1 MKILIIVRII
11 RVITMVFVLM
21 GIMILYV
28 GVGSDSWDSYVKKM
42 FSIAMYV
49 YVLMVE
55 FVMMK
60 LTIFVVFV

>member
-11 RVITMVFVLM
+11 FVITMVFVLM

-55 FVMMK
+55 RVMMK

>member
-11 RVITMVFVLM
+11 FVITMVFVLM

-42 FSIAMYV
+42 FSIAMFV

>member
-11 RVITMVFVLM
+11 FVIMMVFVLM

-42 FSIAMYV
+42 FSIAMYG

>member
-11 RVITMVFVLM
+11 FVITMVFVLM
-21 GIMILYV
+21 GIMILFV

>member
-11 RVITMVFVLM
+11 FVITMVFVLM

-42 FSIAMYV
+42 FSIAMYI

>member
-11 RVITMVFVLM
+11 FVITMVFVLM

-42 FSIAMYV
+42 FLIAMYV

-55 FVMMK
+55 RVMMK

>member
-11 RVITMVFVLM
+11 FVITMVFVLM

-42 FSIAMYV
+42 FLIAMYV

-55 FVMMK
+55 FVMTK

>member
-11 RVITMVFVLM
+11 FVITMVFVLM
-21 GIMILYV
+21 GIMILFV
-28 GVGSDSWDSYVKKM
+28 GVGLDSWDSYVKKM

>member
-11 RVITMVFVLM
+11 FVITMVFVLM

-42 FSIAMYV
+42 FSIAMYG

>member
-11 RVITMVFVLM
+11 FVITMVFVLM

-28 GVGSDSWDSYVKKM
+28 GVGSDLWDSYVKKM

>member
-11 RVITMVFVLM
+11 FVITMVFVLM